1 MGYKEVP
8 AGLGTRG
15 FKIQGTSSQVSLS
28 IRHHAK
34 HTGGSKKMF
43 AMASALQMGSTYLG
57 KKEAGQELYKQ
68 GIGVGHTGNRQ
79 RMCPVNP

>member
-1 MGYKEVP
+1 MGYEEVP
-8 AGLGTRG
+8 AGLGTGG

-43 AMASALQMGSTYLG
+43 VMASALQMGSTYLG
-57 KKEAGQELYKQ
+57 KKRQDKNSTNKALGQ
-68 GIGVGHTGNRQ
+68 GIQVIGRE
-79 RMCPVNP
+79 CAP